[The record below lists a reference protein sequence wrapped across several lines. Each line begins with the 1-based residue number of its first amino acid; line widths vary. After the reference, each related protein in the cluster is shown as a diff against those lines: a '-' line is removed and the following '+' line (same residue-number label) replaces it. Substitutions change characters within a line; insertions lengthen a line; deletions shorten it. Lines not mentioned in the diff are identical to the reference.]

1 MNNENKKSDSD
12 LVIELV
18 RNPDILLEMSK
29 KKEKQLL
36 VGFAAET
43 NDIRENALKKL
54 EKKNLDII
62 VANNASV
69 MGSDKNMI
77 EIIKKDKT
85 SVEISQKS
93 KVELAY
99 DILRE
104 VICELK
110 KK

>member
-1 MNNENKKSDSD
+1 
-12 LVIELV
+12 LV
-18 RNPDILLEMSK
+18 RNPDILLEMSR

-43 NDIRENALKKL
+43 NNIKENALKKL

-69 MGSDKNMI
+69 MGSDENMI
-77 EIIKKDKT
+77 EIIKKDRT
-85 SVEISQKS
+85 SVKISQKS
-93 KVELAY
+93 KMELAY

-104 VICELK
+104 IIFELK
-110 KK
+110 KR